1 MSGVVHENR
10 RSTQAVLNSIHNTL
24 WGIYSAEIN
33 HQVFATNTH
42 SLKLL
47 LKMCWFIFFS
57 TPGHFAIIG
66 TPVGEKD
73 INTCLREY
81 PANCSPNSSV
91 AAGTCNKSK
100 TTMRVPRFQYIPP

>member
-57 TPGHFAIIG
+57 TPGHFAI
-66 TPVGEKD
+66 VGAPMGKKD
-73 INTCLREY
+73 ISACLRERTT
-81 PANCSPNSSV
+81 NCSPDSCV
-91 AAGTCNKSK
+91 APGTWYKS
-100 TTMRVPRFQYIPP
+100 